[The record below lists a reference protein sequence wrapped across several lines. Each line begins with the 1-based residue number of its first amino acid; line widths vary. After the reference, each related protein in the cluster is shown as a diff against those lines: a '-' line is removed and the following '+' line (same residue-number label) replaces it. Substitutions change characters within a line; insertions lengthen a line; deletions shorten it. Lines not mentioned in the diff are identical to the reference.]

1 MGSEFYYIKVK
12 VIFPEDGVVKE
23 FCYEKIQSYYH
34 YHYNCSCIS
43 HTFSFVSRYGED
55 RFAPYIH
62 VVIHIVSLRHFPSEA
77 SYFLLLMKIILYK
90 IQRICNL
97 QI

>member
-23 FCYEKIQSYYH
+23 FYYEKIQSYYH

-43 HTFSFVSRYGED
+43 HTFCFGWTSRPDSVVS
-55 RFAPYIH
+55 
-62 VVIHIVSLRHFPSEA
+62 SEV
-77 SYFLLLMKIILYK
+77 YL
-90 IQRICNL
+90 
-97 QI
+97 